1 MRIHTFLFI
10 FLSFLIVHNKLL
22 GQNFTNNS
30 KSTFPES
37 WLGKWQ
43 GTLEIYKGE
52 TVVQRVPMYLD
63 HAETDRSGVYV
74 WALVYGEDLE
84 AGRRNYLLR
93 EKNKEMGHWIVDEQ
107 NSIFLD
113 AYVLSNKLISHF
125 SVMGTEIT
133 SIYTLEGEEMVF
145 EIIVNEADILNKT
158 GNTLIDGEEIPEVLN
173 YAVTSYQRA
182 VLKKY

>member
-1 MRIHTFLFI
+1 M
-10 FLSFLIVHNKLL
+10 
-22 GQNFTNNS
+22 
-30 KSTFPES
+30 E
-37 WLGKWQ
+37 
-43 GTLEIYKGE
+43 
-52 TVVQRVPMYLD
+52 
-63 HAETDRSGVYV
+63 
-74 WALVYGEDLE
+74 
-84 AGRRNYLLR
+84 
-93 EKNKEMGHWIVDEQ
+93 HWIVDEQ